1 VALYDRLLSEAR
13 GISGVSDVAIA
24 NAVPL
29 DGQVPTIPVDLEDH
43 PKTADFPAPMFW
55 NGAVSPD
62 YFHMLHIPILAGRGF
77 TASDGEKS
85 SPVVVISASTA
96 RRFWPDGSAV
106 GKHMKTAFE
115 TQWRTI
121 VGIAADVHE
130 LSLAGRDPLWIEG
143 AVYMPYSQAVQWD
156 HQMPAAMNLLAAG
169 PQGSAFQMRRIAQ
182 DLNPNVPV
190 SKVTGLEEIVS
201 HASADFQST
210 IWLFLSFAGVAVM
223 LAAVGIYGLVSNS
236 VAQRTYEIGLRVA
249 VGATRQQILKLML
262 SQTLRLALAGI
273 GAGVVA
279 SIALTRF
286 LASLLFGVGATDPIT
301 FACVCGLM
309 LAIAAIASYAPA
321 WRAANLDPI
330 KSLRAE

>member
-1 VALYDRLLSEAR
+1 
-13 GISGVSDVAIA
+13 
-24 NAVPL
+24 
-29 DGQVPTIPVDLEDH
+29 
-43 PKTADFPAPMFW
+43 
-55 NGAVSPD
+55 
-62 YFHMLHIPILAGRGF
+62 
-77 TASDGEKS
+77 
-85 SPVVVISASTA
+85 
-96 RRFWPDGSAV
+96 
-106 GKHMKTAFE
+106 
-115 TQWRTI
+115 
-121 VGIAADVHE
+121 
-130 LSLAGRDPLWIEG
+130 
-143 AVYMPYSQAVQWD
+143 
-156 HQMPAAMNLLAAG
+156 MNLLAAG
-169 PQGSAFQMRRIAQ
+169 PQASAFQMRRIAQ